1 MFALIWKDIVLEA
14 RTRETLPA
22 LFVLGVLILVAFHF
36 SLGVRPEDGGRLA
49 AGILWVAIVFAAM
62 LALGRTFVIERDS
75 GCIEG
80 LLTSPVDRG
89 SIYLAKLTV
98 NTILLLVF
106 EVLLTPVFALFFDVA
121 LFDHPLRLA
130 AILGAGTLGIA
141 ATGTLFALA
150 ALGTRA
156 REMVLPLLV
165 LPLQAPLL
173 IAAVQA
179 TDLVLGGSAL
189 DALGVRGTLLVAY
202 DVLFVTAGWLLFEF
216 VLVD

>member
-1 MFALIWKDIVLEA
+1 MFALIWKDIILEA

-22 LFVLGVLILVAFHF
+22 LFVLGVLILVAFRF
-36 SLGVRPEDGGRLA
+36 SLELRPEDVGRVA

-62 LALGRTFVIERDS
+62 LALGRTFVIERDG

-80 LLTSPVDRG
+80 LLTSPIDRG

-98 NTILLLVF
+98 NTLLLLAF
-106 EVLLTPVFALFFDVA
+106 EVLLVPVFALFFDVP
-121 LFDHPLRLA
+121 LFAHPLRLA
-130 AILGAGTLGIA
+130 AILAVGTLGIA
-141 ATGTLFALA
+141 STGTLFALA

-179 TDLVLGGSAL
+179 TDMVLQGSAL
-189 DALGVRGTLLVAY
+189 DALGVRGTLLVSF